1 MKTLT
6 FPAGGIH
13 PAEEKQY
20 TEQLKI
26 EDAPLPKRV
35 VIPLQQHIGAP
46 CGALVKAKDTV
57 LVGQKIGEAK
67 GFVSAPVHASIS
79 GTVSAVAP
87 MPHPIGREVLSV
99 VIDSNGEDRWVEGIE
114 ETEDYLSLDRDQLK
128 ARIVEAG
135 IVGMG
140 GATFP
145 THVKLSPPEEK
156 SIDTV
161 IINGVECEPFL
172 TADHRLML
180 EHAEEILGGL
190 KILMKVLGVQKGA
203 IGIELNKPNAIEKMT
218 AITDS
223 EKDIDVY
230 PLKVKYPQ
238 GAEKQLIKAIVGKE
252 VPSGGL
258 PMDVGVVVQNVGT
271 TAAVYKAVRFGIPLI
286 ERITT
291 VTGPGINVPKNIR
304 VRIGTAF
311 SEVIEFCGGIKGKAG
326 KVISGGPMM
335 GIAQYSLDVPI
346 IKGSSGILIFR
357 DQDLRLT
364 DSNPCIRCGRCL
376 EACPMQIN
384 PSLLG
389 VFVEAD
395 EMDEL
400 EINHVLDCIECGSC
414 AFICPAHRPLVHLL
428 RYGKA
433 EALAKKK
440 K

>member
-46 CGALVKAKDTV
+46 CGALVKAKDEV

-79 GTVSAVAP
+79 GTVSAVSS

-99 VIDSNGEDRWVEGIE
+99 VIDSDGEDRWVEGIE
-114 ETEDYLSLDRDQLK
+114 ETEDYLTLDRDQLK
-128 ARIVEAG
+128 ARILEAG

-145 THVKLSPPEEK
+145 THVKLSPPGEK
-156 SIDTV
+156 PIDTV

-190 KILMKVLGVQKGA
+190 KILMKVLDVQKGA
-203 IGIELNKPNAIEKMT
+203 IGIELNKPDAIEKMT

-271 TAAVYKAVRFGIPLI
+271 TAAVYKAIRFGIPLI

-304 VRIGTAF
+304 VRIGTSF

-414 AFICPAHRPLVHLL
+414 AFICPANRPLVHLL

-433 EALAKKK
+433 EVLAKKK

>member
-13 PAEEKQY
+13 PPEEKHY
-20 TEQLKI
+20 TEHCKI
-26 EDAPLPKRV
+26 ENAPLPKRA

-46 CGALVKAKDTV
+46 CSALVKAKETV
-57 LVGQKIGEAK
+57 LVGQKIGEPK

-79 GTVSAVAP
+79 GTVTSVAA
-87 MPHPIGREVLSV
+87 MPHPMGREVLSV
-99 VIDSNGEDRWVEGIE
+99 VIETDGEDRRVDGLT
-114 ETEDYLSLDRDQLK
+114 ETEDFLSLGADQLK
-128 ARIVEAG
+128 NKILEAG

-156 SIDTV
+156 PIDTV

-180 EHAEEILGGL
+180 EHPDEILGGL
-190 KILMKVLGVQKGA
+190 KILMRILGVQKGA
-203 IGIELNKPNAIEKMT
+203 IGIEYNKPDAIRVLTEM
-218 AITDS
+218 ASS
-223 EKDIDVY
+223 ENNIDVF

-238 GAEKQLIKAIVGKE
+238 GAEKQLIKAILGRE

-271 TAAVYKAVRFGIPLI
+271 TAAAYKAVRFGIPMI

-291 VTGPGINVPKNIR
+291 VTGPGVKNPKNLR
-304 VRIGTAF
+304 VRIGTPF
-311 SEVIEFCGGIKGKAG
+311 SDLLDFCGGIKGKAG

-335 GIAQYSLDVPI
+335 GTAQYTLDVPV
-346 IKGSSGILIFR
+346 IKGTSGILVFR
-357 DQDLRLT
+357 DDDLRLA
-364 DSNPCIRCGRCL
+364 DSSACIRCGRCL

-389 VFVEAD
+389 VYVDAG
-395 EMDEL
+395 EMDDL
-400 EINHVLDCIECGSC
+400 EMNRILDCIECGSC
-414 AFICPAHRPLVHLL
+414 AFVCPAKRPLVHLL
-428 RYGKA
+428 RYGKS
-433 EALAKKK
+433 EVLAKKRK
-440 K
+440 